1 MDYYR
6 IDRVHLDPK
15 KQIGLHSQP
24 SWELS
29 YVIIGAGR
37 RTIGGVSR
45 SFKSGDL
52 VLVPPGI
59 SHQWI
64 FGQDEV
70 DDRGRIS
77 NITLIFSPEFL
88 DNCSKVFA
96 AIAPHVEKI
105 QSQTDALVINSK
117 SKAGIVDLLEQMSS
131 LSEDQRPS
139 LILRL
144 LVKLGSAIDHADAV
158 GVRPELTRDQQRRED
173 IRTYVIC
180 NSSKSIFIE
189 DMALHLG
196 MCRASFCRYFRQT
209 FGMTFVTY
217 LNNYRID
224 HACRLLREDRLPVA
238 EAAFGAGFNDIPYFN
253 RTFKKIKGTA
263 PNVWRKLPEGG
274 ARPFTH
280 EKGD

>member
-29 YVIIGAGR
+29 YVITGAGR
-37 RTIGGVSR
+37 RIIGGVGR
-45 SFKSGDL
+45 TFKSGDL
-52 VLVPPGI
+52 VLVPPQI

-77 NITLIFSPEFL
+77 NITLIFSSEFL
-88 DNCSKVFA
+88 DNCSKVFNS
-96 AIAPHVEKI
+96 IAPHLEKI
-105 QSQTDALVINSK
+105 QSLTDALVINSK

-131 LSEDQRPS
+131 LSEEQRPS

-144 LVKLGSAIDHADAV
+144 LVKLSTAIDHADAV
-158 GVRPELTRDQQRRED
+158 GARPELSRDRQRMED

-180 NSSKSIFIE
+180 NSSKSISIE

-209 FGMTFVTY
+209 FGTTFVAY
-217 LNNYRID
+217 LNNYRIE
-224 HACRLLREDRLPVA
+224 HACRLLRDDRLSVA
-238 EAAFGAGFNDIPYFN
+238 ETAFRAGFNDIPYFN
-253 RTFKKIKGTA
+253 RVFKKIMGTA
-263 PNVWRKLPEGG
+263 PNVWRKLQDED
-274 ARPFTH
+274 R
-280 EKGD
+280 DN